1 MTNEH
6 ETDVNQTNSAV
17 EEKEQVAPAAS
28 QEEVKPDQEEL
39 KTEEVAE
46 AKAEETVEAVAEET
60 VEAKAEETVEAV
72 AEETVEAKAEETVE
86 AKAEA
91 KAPASTEDQDDE
103 EDLEAVEGKSF
114 EELLEEYDQF
124 REYRPG
130 EIVTGTVVNIGEQD
144 VVIDIGARVEGTVP
158 SSEFMDEE
166 GNCKIKEAEKIDVM
180 VLRFNPEAQHI
191 PLSFE
196 RARISRVWDQI
207 EEVANT
213 EETLK
218 GSIIEKVKGGFIVDV
233 GVRAFLPTSQ
243 ATLKPQKDYQD
254 LLGKKYDFSILKI
267 QRRRGNLILSR
278 KDLLQSEYEEK
289 RKDLFDK
296 LKEGAVLD
304 GTVKNVTDYG
314 AFIDLGGLDGLLHIS
329 DMSWGRINH
338 PKDLV
343 SVDDVIKVKVLR
355 FDPEKEKVSLGL
367 KQCAPDPWLSVSENY
382 PPGKSVKGKVLNLTS
397 YGAFVELEPGV
408 EGMIHVSEMSWTKKV
423 RNPGQILQKGDD
435 VSVKVLDLDSDK
447 RRVSLSLKQTEDNP
461 WESLAERFP
470 VGSKVKGR
478 VRNITEFGAFVEIE
492 DGIDGLVH
500 VSDFKW
506 GERTADPNEYVK
518 KSEEVEVVILAVDT
532 ENKKVSLGMKQL
544 ALDPWLEFT
553 KTQREGDYITA
564 AITKVTDFG
573 VFLQLAEHVEGLVRN
588 NELDIPRGAKP
599 GDHYQEGQEIQV
611 IISRISHR
619 ERKVDLSVRRLRQD
633 QERRAVQEYTKQNDK
648 GGATMGDVMAEGLRH
663 LINK

>member
-6 ETDVNQTNSAV
+6 QTDMKQTEATAEQKQDATVV
-17 EEKEQVAPAAS
+17 EGTRE
-28 QEEVKPDQEEL
+28 
-39 KTEEVAE
+39 AE
-46 AKAEETVEAVAEET
+46 AAPVAEEQQPP
-60 VEAKAEETVEAV
+60 V
-72 AEETVEAKAEETVE
+72 AEEQQPPA
-86 AKAEA
+86 AEA
-91 KAPASTEDQDDE
+91 AAPALKSDHISEQDDDDVE
-103 EDLEAVEGKSF
+103 EEAAEEGKSF

-144 VVIDIGARVEGTVP
+144 VVVDIGARVEGTVP
-158 SSEFMDEE
+158 STEFQDEE
-166 GNCKIKEAEKIDVM
+166 GNLKTKEGERIKVM

-191 PLSFE
+191 PLSHE
-196 RARISRVWDQI
+196 RARIAHVWDDI
-207 EEVANT
+207 EEVAT
-213 EETLK
+213 KEKTLK
-218 GSIIEKVKGGFIVDV
+218 GVIIEKVKGGFIVDV

-254 LLGKKYDFSILKI
+254 LLGKRFDFSILKI

-278 KDLLQSEYEEK
+278 KDLLQAEFETK
-289 RKDLFDK
+289 RTGLFDK
-296 LKEGAVLD
+296 LQEGAVLT
-304 GTVKNVTDYG
+304 GSVKNVTDYG

-343 SVDDVIKVKVLR
+343 TVDQEIEVKVLR
-355 FDPEKEKVSLGL
+355 FDPDKEKVSLGL
-367 KQCAPDPWLSVSENY
+367 KQCMPDPWLSVSENY
-382 PPGKSVKGKVLNLTS
+382 PPGKSVKGTVLNLTS

-423 RNPGQILQKGDD
+423 RNPGQVLQKGQE

-470 VGSKVKGR
+470 VGSKVKGK

-518 KSEEVEVVILAVDT
+518 KGEEVEVVILAVDT
-532 ENKKVSLGMKQL
+532 ESKKVSLGMKQMGN
-544 ALDPWLEFT
+544 DPWLDFT
-553 KTQREGDYITA
+553 KTYREGDYITA
-564 AITKVTDFG
+564 SVTKVTDFG

-588 NELDIPRGAKP
+588 NELDIPRGAKAN
-599 GDHYQEGQEIQV
+599 DHYNEGDEVQV
-611 IISRISHR
+611 IVTRISHR

-633 QERRAVQEYTKQNDK
+633 QERRAIAEYTKSNDT